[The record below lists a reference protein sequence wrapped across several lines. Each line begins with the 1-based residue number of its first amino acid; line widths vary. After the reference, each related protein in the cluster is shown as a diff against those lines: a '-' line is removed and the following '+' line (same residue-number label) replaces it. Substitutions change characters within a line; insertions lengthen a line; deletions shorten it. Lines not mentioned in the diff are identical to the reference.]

1 MVTLDLYRSTKELF
15 EFGEMWTDLSQSY
28 RVAIHELLSEGV
40 QVNLNNLIYIYNN
53 PVYNNPVYNNPVYN
67 NRDNRDIFIYIHSD
81 DNPG

>member
-15 EFGEMWTDLSQSY
+15 EFGEMWTDLAQSY

-40 QVNLNNLIYIYNN
+40 QVNLNNPYIYIYNN
-53 PVYNNPVYNNPVYN
+53 PVYNNPVYNNP
-67 NRDNRDIFIYIHSD
+67 DNPDIFIYIHSD